1 MSHAGS
7 TVTISLPVIILA
19 AVIVGLTVL
28 GFVGWLVY
36 RELCK
41 RIIDRLE
48 YRRSFSEDGVYEGGS
63 VTMTERIYNPTRL
76 PLFKAYAESY
86 FFPQLDLGAPKG
98 KDKSAMQRFESR
110 FSFILPY
117 MEIKRKH
124 TVTCTKRGVYKL
136 ETAVIHLPG
145 TMRTV
150 ESKSTLYVYPKILA
164 TPTSPN
170 PVGILMGESISR
182 RMLIKDPFSV
192 TGVRPYT
199 FGDPFNQINFKQTA
213 RAYAQAAQPL
223 RVNALDYCS
232 NRTFMVFI
240 NFQTDPEE
248 PIPSAQFDRMM
259 ENSMSYTADIIRE
272 MSENGYRLGLY
283 TNSTQNNSNEGL
295 SFPMRSGELHA
306 KEMLRGMSRIRNAA
320 SYSFTTLL
328 SRVVTSGLSDTE
340 IFVFSTYTDAE
351 IEGCLNALKRNRNT
365 VNLIVPYGEEDENEE
380 K

>member
-1 MSHAGS
+1 MTHAGS
-7 TVTISLPVIILA
+7 YTEISLPVMIAGIVFAAIILIS
-19 AVIVGLTVL
+19 VI
-28 GFVGWLVY
+28 GWFVY

-41 RIIDRLE
+41 SIIDRLE
-48 YRRSFSEDGVYEGGS
+48 YRRSFSEDGVYEGDC
-63 VTMTERIYNPTRL
+63 VTLTERIYNPTRL
-76 PLFKAYAESY
+76 PLMRAYAESY

-136 ETAVIHLPG
+136 ETAIIHLPG
-145 TMRTV
+145 TQRTI
-150 ESKSTLYVYPKILA
+150 ESASTLYVYPRILA
-164 TPTSPN
+164 TPTYPN
-170 PVGILMGESISR
+170 PVGVLMGESVSK

-192 TGVRPYT
+192 IGVRPYT

-213 RAYAQAAQPL
+213 KAYAQAAQPL

-232 NRTFMVFI
+232 NRTFMIFI
-240 NFQTDPEE
+240 NFATDPEE
-248 PIPSAQFDRMM
+248 PIPSAQFNTMM
-259 ENSMSYTADIIRE
+259 ENAMSYTADIIRI

-295 SFPMRSGELHA
+295 CFPMRSGDIHA
-306 KEMLRGMSRIRNAA
+306 RDMLQGMSRVRIAA

-328 SRVVTSGLSDTE
+328 ARVIESGLCDTE
-340 IFVFSTYTDAE
+340 IFVFSAYTDPE
-351 IEGCLNALKRNRNT
+351 IEAHLEALKRNRNS
-365 VNLIVPYGEEDENEE
+365 VNFIVPLAEEAE

>member
-19 AVIVGLTVL
+19 AVVVGLAVL
-28 GFVGWLVY
+28 GFAGWIIY

-41 RIIDRLE
+41 RTIDRLE
-48 YRRSFSEDGVYEGGS
+48 YRRTFSEDGVYEGDS
-63 VTMTERIYNPTRL
+63 VTLTERIYNPTRL
-76 PLFKAYAESY
+76 PLFRAYAESY

-124 TVTCTKRGVYKL
+124 TVTCTKRGVYNL

-145 TMRTV
+145 TQRTV

-170 PVGILMGESISR
+170 PVGMLMGESITK
-182 RMLIKDPFSV
+182 RMLIKDPFSI

-213 RAYAQAAQPL
+213 KAYAQAAQPL

-232 NRTFMVFI
+232 NRTFMIFI
-240 NFQTDPEE
+240 NFATDPLD
-248 PIPSAQFDRMM
+248 PIPSAEFNVMM
-259 ENSMSYTADIIRE
+259 ENSMSYTADIIRI
-272 MSENGYRLGLY
+272 MSDNGYRLGLY
-283 TNSTQNNSNEGL
+283 TNSTQNDSSEGL
-295 SFPMRSGELHA
+295 SFPMHSGELHA
-306 KEMLRGMSRIRNAA
+306 RDMLRGMSQVRIAA
-320 SYSFTTLL
+320 SHSFTTLL
-328 SRVVTSGLSDTE
+328 ARIIESGLSDTE
-340 IFVFSTYTDAE
+340 IFVFSVYTDEE
-351 IEGCLNALKRNRNT
+351 IEAHLEALKRNRNS
-365 VNLIVPYGEEDENEE
+365 VNLIVPLGRGGEDA